1 MLEVQLSAKPALFG
15 AAEGLFGTKDA
26 STAGIVLTASTQSTI
41 LQVLSPPGAT
51 GVAEKLQAWV
61 GAEGAGLRPNGP
73 GNWFV
78 VCDAQPPRES
88 LEALSKTL
96 EGRAELLDQSH
107 GRTRIK
113 VSGPKVTQMLAKGT
127 AIDLREHQFAPGQS
141 APTLF
146 GHISAQLTR
155 VSPENFEI
163 LVLSSFALS
172 LWDSLIVMGR
182 EFGIQ
187 AHC

>member
-15 AAEGLFGTKDA
+15 AAEGLFGTKDP
-26 STAGIVLTASTQSTI
+26 STAGIALTASKQPTI

-51 GVAEKLQAWV
+51 GVAETLRAWV
-61 GAEGAGLRPNGP
+61 GRESAGLRTNGP

-96 EGRAELLDQSH
+96 EGRAELIDQSH
-107 GRTRIK
+107 GRTRIE
-113 VSGPKVTQMLAKGT
+113 VSGPKVTQMLTKGT
-127 AIDLREHQFAPGQS
+127 AIDLHEDQFALGQS
-141 APTLF
+141 APTLI
-146 GHISAQLTR
+146 GHVSAQLTR
-155 VSPENFEI
+155 VSPESFEI

-172 LWDSLIVMGR
+172 LWDSLILMGR

-187 AHC
+187 TRC